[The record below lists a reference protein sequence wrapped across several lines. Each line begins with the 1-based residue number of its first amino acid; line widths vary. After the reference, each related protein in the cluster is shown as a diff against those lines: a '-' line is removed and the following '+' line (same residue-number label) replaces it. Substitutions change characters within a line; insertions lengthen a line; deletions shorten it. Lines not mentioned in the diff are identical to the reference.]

1 MHYYSQNICTYQK
14 ARSIMRRQEGA
25 GRIGRLT
32 VQARSRV
39 GAMATWLKILLILCI
54 LGILGFVGLGFAGYT
69 IFKQATDST
78 AVQKIADAIVT
89 LDGPLPSK
97 YVYTFG
103 FGVAGTNVAAINNNT
118 DKLVYILAT
127 ETKNGGNKTPEQLI
141 DAIKEGG
148 TMPTPGGSSNSAKK
162 IKVENVGNLD
172 IGSAKMPYALG
183 TTESAAGK
191 TSEQFIG
198 VVKSPSNGLT
208 YLIVQ
213 STDPENH
220 LSLEKVTEFTG
231 HITAFK

>member
-1 MHYYSQNICTYQK
+1 
-14 ARSIMRRQEGA
+14 
-25 GRIGRLT
+25 
-32 VQARSRV
+32 
-39 GAMATWLKILLILCI
+39 
-54 LGILGFVGLGFAGYT
+54 
-69 IFKQATDST
+69 
-78 AVQKIADAIVT
+78 
-89 LDGPLPSK
+89 
-97 YVYTFG
+97 
-103 FGVAGTNVAAINNNT
+103 
-118 DKLVYILAT
+118 
-127 ETKNGGNKTPEQLI
+127 
-141 DAIKEGG
+141 
-148 TMPTPGGSSNSAKK
+148 MPTPGGSSNSAKK